1 MIAMFTFRNKRLYT
15 AKTDMDAYVEARTD
29 TKTFTANWLNYCNR
43 ENKYIVYVHMNT
55 YANVQIIH
63 SHY

>member
-1 MIAMFTFRNKRLYT
+1 M
-15 AKTDMDAYVEARTD
+15 AKTDMDAYIEARTD

>member
-1 MIAMFTFRNKRLYT
+1 MAN
-15 AKTDMDAYVEARTD
+15 TDMDAYIEARTD

-55 YANVQIIH
+55 YANVLTMLSTSKCANNSQ
-63 SHY
+63 SLLT